1 MQPSKAVMA
10 FTVDSLMASAPPS
23 QSTVSSAPSYHHYTG
38 FGSFLPAHLHG
49 SAAVVPA
56 HGNGLLHH
64 LHAPQHHL
72 PYNGSMR
79 GPPLHL
85 ISPSHPV
92 ISDTE
97 NPSIPNIRTS
107 LSGQHADFYPPRTMV
122 GHLPGDTYQ
131 PHHVDQEPS
140 WRRALREDAHFRETN
155 SSIISDRL
163 TQAEMSPLSDSESKL
178 DTDCR
183 SDHGEDCTESPLQD
197 DPDDEQ
203 AESGDGDGDGGCS
216 AGRAGSKSR
225 RRRTAFT
232 SDQLLELEKEFHSKK
247 YLTLSE
253 RSQIA
258 RSLHLSEVQVK
269 IWFQNRRAKW
279 KRLKAGITSG
289 RNGANPNP
297 KLVVPIPVHV
307 NRFAIRSQQQCRP
320 RLPEPNDPIPQIGL
334 HRDVSHVGELYSK
347 TATV

>member
-10 FTVDSLMASAPPS
+10 FTVDSLMAPAPPS
-23 QSTVSSAPSYHHYTG
+23 QSTVSSAPSYHHYAG
-38 FGSFLPAHLHG
+38 LGSFLPVHPHG

-64 LHAPQHHL
+64 LHTPQHHL
-72 PYNGSMR
+72 SYHGSIR

-85 ISPSHPV
+85 ISPPHTA

-97 NPSIPNIRTS
+97 NSSTPSTKAPLNDQQS
-107 LSGQHADFYPPRTMV
+107 DFYPPRTMI
-122 GHLPGDTYQ
+122 GHLPTDYQ
-131 PHHVDQEPS
+131 QHLDQEPA
-140 WRRALREDAHFRETN
+140 WRRALRENAHFRETN

-163 TQAEMSPLSDSESKL
+163 TQADMSPLSDSDGKVDGE
-178 DTDCR
+178 CR
-183 SDHGEDCTESPLQD
+183 SEHGGDCTESPLQE
-197 DPDDEQ
+197 DPDDDQ
-203 AESGDGDGDGGCS
+203 AESGDGDGDAGCGG
-216 AGRAGSKSR
+216 GRGGSKSR

-289 RNGANPNP
+289 RNGVNPNP

-320 RLPEPNDPIPQIGL
+320 RLPEPNDPVPQIGL
-334 HRDVSHVGELYSK
+334 HRDVNSVGELYGK